1 MDKESYAL
9 DTFLQDSIKPKSP
22 SDKEF
27 YHDHYFKYQEW
38 CLKHEIPS
46 VDEKRFEARL
56 KLHLKA
62 LKYSHPKYISTR
74 KDVQLKNEIAERVVD
89 KLREHGMEVETLVQ
103 PYTYFPEF
111 DVPKVLK
118 FNPSGEMW
126 DYFKRPHK
134 AKSWYKPKD
143 INEKPLKMISVP
155 ALALHYFR
163 DIFDFIDER
172 WRMIK
177 PNKHQNEYYLYTYRL
192 LDNSFSD
199 KLIAELR
206 ETIPHE
212 RQNELNKYAE
222 EQFMNGIKMWN
233 DIYDEE
239 DEEIHGNQEFWS
251 NIETTPEERFYEN
264 LTWEH
269 HDEPRLTREMYY
281 FYPECV

>member
-1 MDKESYAL
+1 MPNFKCFLTSFEMDLESYAL
-9 DTFLQDSIKPKSP
+9 DVFLRDSIKPESP

-27 YHDHYFKYQEW
+27 YHDQYFKYQEW
-38 CLKHEIPS
+38 CSEHEIPS
-46 VDEKRFEARL
+46 VDEKRFEAGL

-62 LKYSHPKYISTR
+62 SNPSNP
-74 KDVQLKNEIAERVVD
+74 KDVQLKNEIAERIVN

-103 PYTYFPEF
+103 PYPYSPEF
-111 DVPKVLK
+111 DVPKALK
-118 FNPSGEMW
+118 FNPSGEIW
-126 DYFKRPHK
+126 EYFKRPHK
-134 AKSWYKPKD
+134 AKSWHKPF
-143 INEKPLKMISVP
+143 KMISVP

-172 WRMIK
+172 WTMLM
-177 PNKHQNEYYLYTYRL
+177 PSKHRNEYYLYIYRL

-212 RQNELNKYAE
+212 RQNELNHYAE
-222 EQFMNGIKMWN
+222 EQFINGVKMWN
-233 DIYDEE
+233 EVDDEE

-251 NIETTPEERFYEN
+251 NIETTPEERFYGN
-264 LTWEH
+264 LTLEH

-281 FYPECV
+281 FYPYDV